1 MKVWLIETRYKD
13 FKEYNITTSYDRA
26 ERELSTAEER
36 NVEVIVTP
44 FEVEDLK
51 GVNYDRV

>member
-1 MKVWLIETRYKD
+1 MTVWLIETRYKD
-13 FKEYNITTSYDRA
+13 FKEYNITASYDRA

-36 NVEVIVTP
+36 NVGVIVTP

>member
-1 MKVWLIETRYKD
+1 MTVWLIETRHKD
-13 FKEYNITTSYDRA
+13 FKEYNITASYDRA

-36 NVEVIVTP
+36 NVGVIVTT